1 LPQNFSQQVTFRAS
15 RSVTFGPGTSTA
27 YGLSFHLKPKGSS
40 SRFSLDER
48 LERKDDG
55 MAKRFT
61 ATAKDHPLMQ
71 LKAKP
76 PAPLKPKAKK
86 SKPKPPRKRPTRK
99 ASNG

>member
-1 LPQNFSQQVTFRAS
+1 
-15 RSVTFGPGTSTA
+15 
-27 YGLSFHLKPKGSS
+27 
-40 SRFSLDER
+40 
-48 LERKDDG
+48 

-76 PAPLKPKAKK
+76 PAPSKPKAKK